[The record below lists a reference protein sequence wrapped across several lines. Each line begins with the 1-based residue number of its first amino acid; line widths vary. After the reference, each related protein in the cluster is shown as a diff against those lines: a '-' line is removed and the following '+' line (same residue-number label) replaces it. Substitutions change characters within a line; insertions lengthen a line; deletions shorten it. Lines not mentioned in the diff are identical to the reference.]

1 MRDGNSSCFECG
13 GLNPQWVSVS
23 YGIWIC
29 LECSG
34 KHRGLGVHLSFVRS
48 VTMDKWKDI
57 EIEKMKVGGNE
68 KAKRFFEGE
77 DDYDPN
83 SGFSAKYN
91 SRAAALLRDKIST
104 EAAGGV
110 WDRRA
115 SPALNHKPSSI
126 GASSAA
132 LTHGSKVYQSS
143 GGSVSAGSSYHDG
156 GSGGGGAS
164 ATQSYGV
171 YNADQLKASR
181 ENFFEKQQEKNAA
194 RPDHLPPSQGGKYA
208 GFGNQAYTPPAK
220 TPQQEM
226 LDNTWASVSSGWG
239 MFASSAAKFASVAKD
254 NAVKYGTKAV
264 ESVNENVV
272 KPTATRVKDGT
283 LVDGIS
289 ASVSDLASKVNVGN
303 IKGWT
308 SSILGSGYQTPHGID
323 TQSEYVGR
331 APIDRGVPLSP
342 SEESN
347 DFFATS
353 MMSHSKSEPHSIAK
367 HAQPADSPGRRNRG
381 GGKDVNRTQPTKA
394 ANQTSDWGT
403 TDGWD
408 DWDATEKPKEE
419 KKAAATKSKVEE
431 EDEDWD
437 SWGPDSPAVAAPKVA
452 TLSPTATTAARGTTS
467 GVAPSPKTASKTA
480 AAEAKKTTLDDDLWN
495 LDDWETL
502 PIDKTGKAGSNAN
515 GSDIIA
521 EKNDD
526 VDKIG
531 FEDMAIS
538 KPIEKKASPGL
549 DDLLDF
555 EDVGIKPTASTGK
568 KETWDWDDDDLEEWL
583 SVDK

>member
-48 VTMDKWKDI
+48 VTMDKWKDV
-57 EIEKMKVGGNE
+57 EIEKMKVGGND

-83 SGFSAKYN
+83 CGFSAKYN

-104 EAAGGV
+104 EAAGGI

-126 GASSAA
+126 GAGSSA

-156 GSGGGGAS
+156 GRNGSGGGAS

-181 ENFFEKQQEKNAA
+181 ETFFEKQQEKNAA

-239 MFASSAAKFASVAKD
+239 MFASSAAKFAAVAKD
-254 NAVKYGTKAV
+254 NAVKYGSKAV

-308 SSILGSGYQTPHGID
+308 SSLMGSGYQTPQGID

-342 SEESN
+342 SEETN

-367 HAQPADSPGRRNRG
+367 HAQPTDSPGRRNRG
-381 GGKDVNRTQPTKA
+381 AGKEVNRTQPSQATTQA
-394 ANQTSDWGT
+394 SDWGT

-408 DWDATEKPKEE
+408 DWDAAEKPKAETKPE
-419 KKAAATKSKVEE
+419 SKPAATKSLVEDDE
-431 EDEDWD
+431 EDWD
-437 SWGPDSPAVAAPKVA
+437 SWGPDSPAVTAPKVTA
-452 TLSPTATTAARGTTS
+452 LSPSTAGSTTMSAAT
-467 GVAPSPKTASKTA
+467 PSPKTTTASKI
-480 AAEAKKTTLDDDLWN
+480 AESEAKKKTTLDDDLWN

-502 PIDKTGKAGSNAN
+502 PIDKTGKAESSAN
-515 GSDIIA
+515 GGSGNIA
-521 EKNDD
+521 VKNDE

-538 KPIEKKASPGL
+538 KPIEKKSSPGL
-549 DDLLDF
+549 DDLDSKKA
-555 EDVGIKPTASTGK
+555 VAIASYH
-568 KETWDWDDDDLEEWL
+568 L
-583 SVDK
+583 